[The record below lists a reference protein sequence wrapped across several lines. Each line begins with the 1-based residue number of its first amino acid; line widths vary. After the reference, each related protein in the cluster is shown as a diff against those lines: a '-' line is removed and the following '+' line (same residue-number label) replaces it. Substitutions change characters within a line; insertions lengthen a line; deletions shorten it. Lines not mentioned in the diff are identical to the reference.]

1 MGNGNWCIHL
11 SQLLARIRYATG
23 ENSLGL
29 VIVIVNSLPPNFV
42 PPVAADRTADP
53 GGHLRREGASDGL
66 SSNQVGRLSSSD
78 CRCQHD
84 ALVYLKSADLLPKKM
99 VHAKKKRSAACAKK
113 IIFCLGLELAGA
125 ACMQKRD
132 GFDRAGSKVNGAK
145 KQRSSPP
152 HAKVHFFVNRD
163 RFQEPKIPF
172 RSREACEPAAPTLLP
187 LSRYHPRQPWMK
199 AQNGSRPQLHS
210 YLLVLDQRKDKI
222 TTAKQ
227 AP

>member
-1 MGNGNWCIHL
+1 MIGNGNWCIHL
-11 SQLLARIRYATG
+11 SQLLAKIGYATG

-29 VIVIVNSLPPNFV
+29 VIVIVNSLPPNFM

-145 KQRSSPP
+145 KV
-152 HAKVHFFVNRD
+152 KVPLLTRKFTFLLIGIAPKNR
-163 RFQEPKIPF
+163 RY
-172 RSREACEPAAPTLLP
+172 
-187 LSRYHPRQPWMK
+187 LSDPGK
-199 AQNGSRPQLHS
+199 LASRPLQRFCHC
-210 YLLVLDQRKDKI
+210 LDIIRDNRG
-222 TTAKQ
+222 
-227 AP
+227 

>member
-1 MGNGNWCIHL
+1 MIGNGNWCIHL
-11 SQLLARIRYATG
+11 SQLLAKIGYATG

-84 ALVYLKSADLLPKKM
+84 ALVYLKSADLLPKKNGSCEEEE
-99 VHAKKKRSAACAKK
+99 KRRLCKEDH
-113 IIFCLGLELAGA
+113 LLPWAGA
-125 ACMQKRD
+125 GGSAGCGMQKRD

-145 KQRSSPP
+145 KV
-152 HAKVHFFVNRD
+152 KVPLLTRKFTFLLIGIAPKNR
-163 RFQEPKIPF
+163 RY
-172 RSREACEPAAPTLLP
+172 
-187 LSRYHPRQPWMK
+187 LSDPGK
-199 AQNGSRPQLHS
+199 LASRPLQRFCHC
-210 YLLVLDQRKDKI
+210 LDIIRDNRG
-222 TTAKQ
+222 
-227 AP
+227 